1 MNKLARPQ
9 SIKDNA
15 INLEAKF
22 WITFLSLAL
31 CQSKAVVDHS
41 LLIGTISNQDVKHIH
56 AFQMNGSN
64 INYCPGK
71 HDTIIALTKAQKV
84 DIPQNG
90 PTFAQQRKMRETT
103 FTDLYHHK
111 ISELE
116 IGYICVYR
124 VLQFERN
131 IFNNL

>member
-64 INYCPGK
+64 INYCPWQ
-71 HDTIIALTKAQKV
+71 A
-84 DIPQNG
+84 
-90 PTFAQQRKMRETT
+90 
-103 FTDLYHHK
+103 
-111 ISELE
+111 
-116 IGYICVYR
+116 
-124 VLQFERN
+124 
-131 IFNNL
+131 

>member
-1 MNKLARPQ
+1 MDQ
-9 SIKDNA
+9 ISI
-15 INLEAKF
+15 I
-22 WITFLSLAL
+22 
-31 CQSKAVVDHS
+31 V
-41 LLIGTISNQDVKHIH
+41 
-56 AFQMNGSN
+56 
-64 INYCPGK
+64 PGK

-84 DIPQNG
+84 DIPQNDT
-90 PTFAQQRKMRETT
+90 TFAQQRKMRETT

-124 VLQFERN
+124 VLQLESN